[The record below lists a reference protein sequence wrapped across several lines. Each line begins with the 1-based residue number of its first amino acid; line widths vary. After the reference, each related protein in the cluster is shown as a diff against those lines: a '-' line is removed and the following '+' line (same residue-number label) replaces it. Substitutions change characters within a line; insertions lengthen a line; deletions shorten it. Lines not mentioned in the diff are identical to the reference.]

1 MGGGG
6 ILFWAFHYYQSE
18 LKCYSHVVHSLFYMD
33 GGMGA
38 VITQGWGCY
47 YELFRVFIVIYI
59 QKVILSG
66 EEISCI
72 NDILNNLDR
81 KNVPVCEV
89 NIKKTECIILQWFY
103 FSPMFYIKICIWCFI
118 FSVHTTVHF
127 VVVVKINNQD

>member
-1 MGGGG
+1 MKERWGGGDSLLG
-6 ILFWAFHYYQSE
+6 FSLLSIRIEMLFSCCAFFILHGWG
-18 LKCYSHVVHSLFYMD
+18 D
-33 GGMGA
+33 GGCYNIGM
-38 VITQGWGCY
+38 GCY

-89 NIKKTECIILQWFY
+89 NIYKRKQNVLFY
-103 FSPMFYIKICIWCFI
+103 NGFISHPCFI
-118 FSVHTTVHF
+118 
-127 VVVVKINNQD
+127 